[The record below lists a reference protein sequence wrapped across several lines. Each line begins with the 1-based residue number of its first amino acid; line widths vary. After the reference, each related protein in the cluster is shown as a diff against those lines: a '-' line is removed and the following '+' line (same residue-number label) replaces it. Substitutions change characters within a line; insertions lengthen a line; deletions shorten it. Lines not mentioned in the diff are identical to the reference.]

1 MACLYKNIFGEPNT
15 GVHSY
20 RLAGFAI
27 ADILLTIVAALIVSW
42 TMKSN
47 FLLTLAIFFLT
58 GIIFHR
64 IFCVSTALDIML
76 FA

>member
-27 ADILLTIVAALIVSW
+27 TDILITVVAALMSSW
-42 TMKSN
+42 LLKTN
-47 FLLTLAIFFLT
+47 FLLTLLIFFLT

>member
-15 GVHSY
+15 GIHSY

-47 FLLTLAIFFLT
+47 FLLTLLIFFLT